1 MTQTLEQIR
10 DAGLAALRE
19 RLGVVGMIRF
29 LQQFD
34 QGSGDYA
41 KERRKWVDETSFDD
55 LVLQIKERR
64 KKSEK
69 KCYHVEVHEKGWAV
83 RAEGSTR
90 ARSVHATQRE
100 AIKAGRRLA
109 RRGGGELVVHRRD
122 GQIRDSAVG

>member
-41 KERRKWVDETSFDD
+41 KERHKWVDETSFEE
-55 LVLQIKERR
+55 LVRQIKARR
-64 KKSEK
+64 KKQGKE
-69 KCYHVEVHEKGWAV
+69 CYHVEAHEKGWAV
-83 RAEGSTR
+83 RREASTR
-90 ARSVHATQRE
+90 VRSVHATKRE

-109 RRGGGELVVHRRD
+109 RNAGAELVVHRRD
-122 GQIRDSAVG
+122 RRNGSAVG